1 MSNRGSV
8 PGLFTGRDPT
18 RQEKFKTLRVE
29 SGRVAS
35 VGSRRIGS
43 RRVGSEGLQ
52 IPRVGLGHPYPIR
65 PARRDATHEK
75 PCSFP
80 AWRVRINLR
89 VSCLISQKS
98 KLRKNQIVLYATIFC
113 LYRVQSFL
121 LPTNP
126 HKLKT
131 SYACTSASS

>member
-1 MSNRGSV
+1 MR
-8 PGLFTGRDPT
+8 PQHHLFPNPT
-18 RQEKFKTLRVE
+18 VCAIPKAVHESGQPSRVGWDRVG
-29 SGRVAS
+29 SGRV
-35 VGSRRIGS
+35 GS

-113 LYRVQSFL
+113 LYRVQPFL